1 MSFIQVVDLSHWS
14 GRTFDFAKAKA
25 AGIRGVISKA
35 TQLGYGVDNAYVA
48 VQQAVRKEGLLSGA
62 YMFFLHGNVKAQCEF
77 FLAHAYVTDHTLV
90 AIDHERARVG
100 GPRPSI
106 PDLVEAAHYL
116 EDKLGRKAVI
126 YSGNDI
132 REELGRS
139 VNPYLGQH
147 RFWDASYTSHPL
159 MTPTWRTN
167 WLWQV
172 SGDGAGPYRA
182 YGTVAGI
189 GTKLDVN
196 HFFGTDEQL
205 AAEWAA
211 GPAKA
216 AAVA

>member
-1 MSFIQVVDLSHWS
+1 MSFIQVVDLSHWQ
-14 GRTFDFAKAKA
+14 GKRFDFVKAKA

-35 TQLGYGVDNAYVA
+35 TQLGYGVDPDYVA

-77 FLAHAYVTDHTLV
+77 FLAHAYITDHTLV
-90 AIDHERARVG
+90 GIDHERARVG

-106 PDLVEAAHYL
+106 FELEEALHYL
-116 EDKLGRKAVI
+116 EDKLGRKAKP

-139 VNPYLGQH
+139 VNPYLAQH
-147 RFWDASYTSHPL
+147 DWWDASYTSHPL
-159 MTPTWRTN
+159 LTPTWKKV
-167 WLWQV
+167 WLWQC
-172 SGDGAGPYRA
+172 SGDGAGPYGHF
-182 YGTVAGI
+182 GTVPGI

-196 HFFGTDEQL
+196 HYFGSDEQL

-211 GPAKA
+211 GPPAKA
-216 AAVA
+216 A